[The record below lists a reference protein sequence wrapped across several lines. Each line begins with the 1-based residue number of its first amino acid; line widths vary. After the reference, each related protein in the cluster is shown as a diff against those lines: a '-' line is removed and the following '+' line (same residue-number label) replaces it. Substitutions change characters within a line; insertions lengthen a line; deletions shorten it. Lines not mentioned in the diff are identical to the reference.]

1 MKPNLNHNQPM
12 TWSFI
17 LLLSVLL
24 FMVPRCLQA
33 QERLTDEQLTGL
45 LRERIDSAHAASAI
59 VVGIVDERGARII
72 SQGTVSWTDTRPVDG
87 DTIFEIGSISK
98 VFTTEV
104 LADMVTKG
112 EVKLDDPVAKYLPA
126 TVKVPERN
134 GQQITLLDLATHS
147 SGLPRLPGNLAPTD
161 AGNPYA
167 DYTVKQLYEFLSGHT
182 LKRDIG
188 AKYDYSNLGMGLL
201 GHALALK
208 AGQSYE
214 AMVTERLLRPL
225 GMEDTSITLSSAAR
239 KQLAAGHNKQ
249 GRAVS
254 NWDLPTLAGAGALRS
269 NVKDMLKFITANLKL
284 DSTALK
290 AAMELAQAPRQDAGA
305 GPKIGL
311 GWHISTSYGA
321 EITWHN
327 GGTGGYRSFT
337 GFDKARQR
345 AVVVL
350 SNSENGIDDIGLHW
364 LEPKYALAKVV
375 ASKARPTVPVKA
387 EVLAKYVGRYQL
399 SATMFFNIRQEKDH
413 LQVQLTGQSYLDIY
427 PESETKFF
435 CEVVEAQVSF
445 QQDASGKTI
454 SLTLHQN
461 GANQKAMKISD
472 EVPKERM
479 AVKVDP
485 KIYDA
490 YAGRYELAP
499 NVFFTVKRQGDRLMV
514 QLTGQ
519 AFLEVFPSSETE
531 FSYRVVDAQ
540 LTFVKNNAGEV
551 TSLILHQNGQNPEA
565 KRVK

>member
-1 MKPNLNHNQPM
+1 MKLNRNNEPVS
-12 TWSFI
+12 WPLI
-17 LLLSVLL
+17 ILLSVLL
-24 FMVPRCLQA
+24 LVVPRCLQA

-45 LRERIDSAHAASAI
+45 LHERIDNAHAASAI

-72 SQGTVSWTDTRPVDG
+72 SQGTVSWTDARPVDG
-87 DTIFEIGSISK
+87 DTIFEIGSITK

-134 GQQITLLDLATHS
+134 GRQITLLDLATHS
-147 SGLPRLPGNLAPTD
+147 SGLPRLPDNLAPAD
-161 AGNPYA
+161 ASNPYA

-182 LKRDIG
+182 LARDIG
-188 AKYDYSNLGMGLL
+188 AKYEYSNLGMGLL
-201 GHALALK
+201 GHTLALK

-214 AMVTERLLRPL
+214 VMVKERLLKPL
-225 GMEDTSITLSSAAR
+225 GMEHTAITLSADAR
-239 KQLAAGHNKQ
+239 QQLAPGHNKQ

-254 NWDLPTLAGAGALRS
+254 NWDFPTLAGAGALRS
-269 NVKDMLKFITANLKL
+269 NGKDMLKFITANLKL
-284 DSTALK
+284 DNADLK
-290 AAMELAQAPRQDAGA
+290 AAMELAQLPRPDTGA

-364 LEPKYALAKVV
+364 LEPKYALAKAV
-375 ASKARPTVPVKA
+375 ASKTRPTVPVKA
-387 EVLAKYVGRYQL
+387 EVLAKYVGRYQMN
-399 SATMFFNIRQEKDH
+399 AAMFFNVRRAADH
-413 LQVQLTGQSYLDIY
+413 LQVQLTGQSYLDMY

-435 CEVVEAQVSF
+435 LEVVKAQVSF
-445 QQDASGKTI
+445 QQDASGKTV

-461 GANQKAMKISD
+461 GANQKAKKISD
-472 EVPKERM
+472 EAPKER
-479 AVKVDP
+479 AVIKVDP
-485 KIYDA
+485 KLYDA
-490 YAGRYELAP
+490 YTGRYALAP

-519 AFLEVFPSSETE
+519 TFLEVFPESETD
-531 FSYRVVDAQ
+531 FFYREVDAQ
-540 LTFVKNNAGEV
+540 LTFVKDQAGEV
-551 TSLILHQNGQNPEA
+551 TGLILHQNGQNPEA